1 MAAGK
6 RRAELLVELLVAYKP
21 PITLLLAGAAGAVYA
36 GVIDAPAIEL
46 PSVGRE
52 LKLLILAGLASAI
65 LGWIP
70 ASKVVKWLY
79 SPEWTYLLETDAREN
94 DIALYKLS
102 PQQWADLEVLH
113 GELYQLQASVA
124 VYEARA
130 YVPDRNT
137 AIGTWRGSASD
148 MELIQERE
156 RIDEIRETLELEAQR
171 GLSIRMKIS
180 SIVRTAV
187 ANATRQRLKDE
198 ESVTMYSGESIERA
212 VQEAISEEGLS
223 DEIEQP
229 GDGPNHPASDQR
241 GADEAAAGASK
252 AATNGG
258 EPAETAETEETTT

>member
-1 MAAGK
+1 
-6 RRAELLVELLVAYKP
+6 
-21 PITLLLAGAAGAVYA
+21 
-36 GVIDAPAIEL
+36 
-46 PSVGRE
+46 
-52 LKLLILAGLASAI
+52 
-65 LGWIP
+65 
-70 ASKVVKWLY
+70 
-79 SPEWTYLLETDAREN
+79 
-94 DIALYKLS
+94 
-102 PQQWADLEVLH
+102 
-113 GELYQLQASVA
+113 
-124 VYEARA
+124 
-130 YVPDRNT
+130 
-137 AIGTWRGSASD
+137 

-229 GDGPNHPASDQR
+229 GDGPNRPASDQR